1 MKLIATALV
10 CLLLAGVWPPHVD
23 SKSILVSSSNC
34 CFSFVERRI
43 PLKSIRCHRQTS
55 STCSYDALIFQLKG
69 GRQSCA
75 LKTLGWVR
83 AHLQSVK
90 PCLP

>member
-10 CLLLAGVWPPHVD
+10 CLLLAGMWPRPVD
-23 SKSILVSSSNC
+23 SKSMHVSSSNC

-43 PLKSIRCHRQTS
+43 PLRLIQCHRQTS
-55 STCSYDALIFQLKG
+55 STCPYNAVIFQLKG

-83 AHLQSVK
+83 AHLHSVK